1 MLLNFKRYPN
11 KIALLLV
18 LLTSFLFFITNT
30 HAETTQKSGSLA
42 PMLKKVIP
50 TVVNV
55 RAEGNLPPII
65 YLQKQS
71 NKQKAPGQ
79 NQNNQ
84 QENPKDKDQPNN
96 QDLDQ
101 VPDDDQNAR
110 QFPQSPNKPEPFVG
124 QGSGVIVSDK
134 QGYIVTNA
142 HVIKDADR
150 ITVTLK
156 DGRHFTAKLIGID
169 EPSDLAVIQIPAE
182 KLQKINFANPNEL
195 EVGDKVIAIGNPFGL
210 DQSVTSGIVSALE
223 RSNLQIESF
232 ENFIQTDAPIN
243 PGNSGGAL
251 VNSAGELVGINTAI
265 LSPYK
270 TSGNIGIGF
279 AIPISMVH
287 NVAKQLIQYGKVERG
302 IIGVMVQTLS
312 PAIADNLNISSVKDG
327 AIVTSISPNTP
338 AENAGIKVGDIITK
352 VDNIDI
358 HSSSKVVNTV
368 GFIRTGTKVKITVLR
383 NGKEV
388 VLEPTIISAA
398 KQKQIDQ
405 ASNPYLY
412 GLALQNFDQYNPAQG
427 TVKGVLVIAVAPDSN
442 AWSSEIHP
450 GDIIL
455 EANGKSVENTL
466 ELQAIAAQT
475 TDDLML
481 RIIRNNGFAYLII
494 PKLSM
499 IEEDST
505 SAPTA

>member
-1 MLLNFKRYPN
+1 MLLNFRYCSK
-11 KIALLLV
+11 KIALLLM
-18 LLTSFLFFITNT
+18 LLTSFLFFTTNT
-30 HAETTQKSGSLA
+30 HAETTKKSGSLA
-42 PMLKKVIP
+42 SMLKKVIP

-71 NKQKAPGQ
+71 NKLKAPGE
-79 NQNNQ
+79 NQNTPQKNAK
-84 QENPKDKDQPNN
+84 NIDQSDN

-101 VPDDDQNAR
+101 SPDDENAR
-110 QFPQSPNKPEPFVG
+110 QFPQSPNKPEPFIG

-150 ITVTLK
+150 ITVTLN
-156 DGRHFTAKLIGID
+156 DGRHFTARLIGID

-232 ENFIQTDAPIN
+232 ESFIQTDAPIN

-265 LSPYK
+265 LSPNK
-270 TSGNIGIGF
+270 ASGNIGIGF

-312 PAIADNLNISSVKDG
+312 PAIADNLNLSAVNDG

-338 AENAGIKVGDIITK
+338 AQKAGIKVGDIITK
-352 VDNIDI
+352 VDDIDI
-358 HSSSKVVNTV
+358 HSASKVVNTV

-383 NGKEV
+383 NGKEIA
-388 VLEPTIISAA
+388 LEPTIISAE

-405 ASNPYLY
+405 ESNPYLY

-427 TVKGVLVIAVAPDSN
+427 TVRGVLVIAVAPDSN

-455 EANGKSVENTL
+455 EANGKPVMNTQ
-466 ELQAIAAQT
+466 ELQKITATT

-494 PKLSM
+494 PKLPV
-499 IEEDST
+499 ITEQTT
-505 SAPTA
+505 SAKSP